1 MTRKNMTR
9 KRFQLLLKFLHFQNN
24 AHYNPN
30 DPQRDRLFKIRTI
43 MDLLRNRFKTVYY
56 PPEDITVD
64 ESLVLYKGRL
74 MFKQFIKTKRARFGI
89 KMCEL
94 ASAEGIMIDFLIY
107 QGNMEPALIQPP
119 GENWLHTERIPLTFL
134 VSYLD
139 KGHTLSIDNF
149 YTTPKL
155 AKYLLER

>member
-1 MTRKNMTR
+1 
-9 KRFQLLLKFLHFQNN
+9 
-24 AHYNPN
+24 
-30 DPQRDRLFKIRTI
+30 

-56 PPEDITVD
+56 PSEDITVD

-89 KMCEL
+89 KMYEL

-119 GENWLHTERIPLTFL
+119 GENWLHREFLRLSLIHIWIRGIP
-134 VSYLD
+134 
-139 KGHTLSIDNF
+139 
-149 YTTPKL
+149 
-155 AKYLLER
+155 